1 MPFRLFSMLGAAFI
15 VAGACSAIISTSS
28 AQGNDLYIQGG
39 FGFGL
44 LDDHE
49 QDQGGTMTVISTD
62 DVPPVVGVEVGLDR
76 LGSSD
81 KIRAGVSYQTFNMGF
96 SDPGSNGTIR
106 DAQIHLVS
114 ANTYYH
120 LGDIITV
127 GSKVEPY
134 IGAGLVWMM
143 PEDFEGE
150 LTYALHAG
158 AEIPYTRRISLGTQ
172 YSYLFGTD
180 FSDEDDLT
188 VTTENTHLLSAT
200 LTYKFTGGVEQ
211 QSMQPRSVAP
221 PNAGL
226 RPQSTMNQATMTQ
239 SSMVSMGNTQAGGT
253 RGYGQARYQRNY

>member
-1 MPFRLFSMLGAAFI
+1 M

-62 DVPPVVGVEVGLDR
+62 DIPPVVGVEVGLDR

-81 KIRAGVSYQTFNMGF
+81 KVRAGVSYQTFNMGF
-96 SDPGSNGTIR
+96 SDPGSNGTIK
-106 DAQIHLVS
+106 DAQIHLLS

-120 LGDIITV
+120 LGDMITI

-134 IGAGLVWMM
+134 VGAGLVWMT
-143 PEDFEGE
+143 PEDFETE
-150 LTYALHAG
+150 MTYAFHAG
-158 AEIPYTRRISLGTQ
+158 AEIPYSRQISLGAQ
-172 YSYLFGTD
+172 YSYLLGTD

-200 LTYKFTGGVEQ
+200 MTYKFTGGVEQ

-226 RPQSTMNQATMTQ
+226 RPQSTMNQATMNQANMNQATMTQ

-253 RGYGQARYQRNY
+253 RGYGQARYQSNY

>member
-1 MPFRLFSMLGAAFI
+1 M
-15 VAGACSAIISTSS
+15 VAGAYSAIISTSA

-62 DVPPVVGVEVGLDR
+62 EVPPVVGVEAGLDR

-81 KIRAGVSYQTFNMGF
+81 KIRTGVSYQTFNMGF
-96 SDPGSNGTIR
+96 SDPGGNGTIR
-106 DAQIHLVS
+106 DSQIHLVS

-172 YSYLFGTD
+172 YSYLLGTD

-226 RPQSTMNQATMTQ
+226 RPQSSMNQATMTQ

-253 RGYGQARYQRNY
+253 RGYGQARYQSNY